1 MDGLMQTFLGVMFFS
16 ISFIVRLSLT
26 YRLHITRIG
35 KSLKNGCIRPQKKEQ
50 NKNRKIW
57 RELQENGVKAGTE
70 KKKFKKYYVL
80 PASKGDR
87 GFTFQALSPWRE
99 A

>member
-50 NKNRKIW
+50 NKNGKIW

-70 KKKFKKYYVL
+70 KKKFKKYYV
-80 PASKGDR
+80 
-87 GFTFQALSPWRE
+87 
-99 A
+99 